1 MKALVIHAEKDLR
14 IEQREPEAPGPGEI
28 SIKMARGGICGSD
41 LHYYNHGGF
50 GTVRI
55 REPIILGH
63 EVSGFVEN
71 IGEGVE
77 DFAVGDL
84 VAASPSR
91 PDWNDE
97 YAQEGMPH
105 HSLGMRFY
113 GSAMPTPHI
122 QGAFREHLVAKAEHC
137 VKANGLTPGEAAM
150 TEPLSVVLH
159 GVHRAGEVLGKRVL
173 VTGCGPIGCL
183 TILALRRA
191 GAAEIVA
198 TDISDTALAHAKSC
212 GADRIINTMSKPED
226 LAAYETN
233 KGYFHILMECSG
245 AAPAVLGA
253 LPTLRPQGILLQLGL
268 GGDIQ
273 IPMNFIVAREVEI
286 RGSFRFHFE
295 FPKAV
300 ELMQKRLIDV
310 RPLITHDF
318 PLDEFMAAFAMANDR
333 SEAMKVQ
340 LVFNE

>member
-1 MKALVIHAEKDLR
+1 MQALVIHAQKDLR
-14 IEQREPEAPGPGEI
+14 IEQREERMPGAGEVAI
-28 SIKMARGGICGSD
+28 RIARGGICGSD

-55 REPIILGH
+55 REPMILGH
-63 EVSGFVEN
+63 EVAGYIEAA
-71 IGEGVE
+71 GEGV
-77 DFAVGDL
+77 DDLQVGDL

-91 PDWNDE
+91 PDWDDE
-97 YAQEGMPH
+97 YAREGMPH

-113 GSAMPTPHI
+113 GSAMPMPHI
-122 QGAFREHLVAKAEHC
+122 QGAFRELLIARAEHC
-137 VKANGLTPGEAAM
+137 VKANGITPGEAAM
-150 TEPLSVVLH
+150 AEPLSVVLH
-159 GVHRAGEVLGKRVL
+159 GVHRAGDSLGKRVL

-198 TDISDTALAHAKSC
+198 TDISDATLGHASNC
-212 GADRIINTMSKPED
+212 GADRTINTAKNPEA
-226 LAAYETN
+226 LAQFCAN
-233 KGYFHILMECSG
+233 KGYFHIVMECSG
-245 AAPAVLGA
+245 AAPALLGA
-253 LPTLRPQGILLQLGL
+253 LPTLRPQGVLLQLGI

-273 IPMNFIVAREVEI
+273 IPMNFIVAREIEI

-295 FPKAV
+295 FRNAV

-310 RPLITHDF
+310 RALITHDYA
-318 PLDEFMAAFAMANDR
+318 LEDALSAFEMANDR

-340 LVFNE
+340 LVFNA